1 MKVLIDT
8 NVALN
13 VITKRPDPYS
23 AESLQILSLCADG
36 TLDGYLAF
44 HSLSTIWY
52 VTRRF
57 PEYQRREWLKQ
68 LCEILSVASADQTAI
83 LHAIDNELFHDFEDN
98 LQDCCA
104 EGVQA
109 DYIVT
114 ANVKDYEKVS
124 IVPAVTPAQ
133 LLELF
138 K

>member
-1 MKVLIDT
+1 MK
-8 NVALN
+8 NALP
-13 VITKRPDPYS
+13 T
-23 AESLQILSLCADG
+23 
-36 TLDGYLAF
+36 
-44 HSLSTIWY
+44 
-52 VTRRF
+52 
-57 PEYQRREWLKQ
+57 Q
-68 LCEILSVASADQTAI
+68 LRIMML
-83 LHAIDNELFHDFEDN
+83 NELFHDFEDN